1 MDESELTKIE
11 QHFGGKVERKE
22 ILDILDKSRAKFERK
37 QGREVVYNEIELM
50 QLKKEMSFDILLPRS
65 PHELSSFLSTEQL
78 FTSGFYG
85 PCCVY
90 ARATLEYLLQEDCL
104 AQETRSHAFDD
115 VVKKIK
121 DPGRNPSIK
130 DMRDLLTEN
139 GVWPIETIPLAVK
152 IADNGDYVV
161 HHRYDG
167 IFSGKEL
174 DELRFVLPKVKAR
187 LDNDGIV
194 IGMEPDGYQE
204 KLSYE
209 INRSTE
215 ERRLSLESLRSLFKI
230 LLVCRPAQ
238 TRQPENP
245 ATQSQSNLR
254 R

>member
-1 MDESELTKIE
+1 MDESELMEIE
-11 QHFGGKVERKE
+11 QHFGGKVDRKE

-37 QGREVVYNEIELM
+37 LSREVIYNEIELK

-115 VVKKIK
+115 VIKMVK
-121 DPGRNPSIK
+121 DPGRNPRCK
-130 DMRDLLTEN
+130 DMLELLVEN
-139 GVWPIETIPLAVK
+139 RVWPIETKPLAAK

-167 IFSGKEL
+167 IFSGKGL
-174 DELRFVLPKVKAR
+174 DELRFVLPRTKAR
-187 LDNDGIV
+187 LDDNGIV
-194 IGMEPDGYQE
+194 IGMEQDGYYE

-209 INRSTE
+209 INRPYE

-238 TRQPENP
+238 TRQPGNP
-245 ATQSQSNLR
+245 V
-254 R
+254 